1 MQIRSLVA
9 ICRFDD
15 EFFKHKVD
23 FNVKGWRPTMEDYHT
38 AVRKL
43 DGHEGWDY
51 FAVFDGH
58 IDDSVSKILAERLHV
73 TVAEKIR
80 SLTAFQFRKSG
91 FRTCGLC
98 LDQDLSTQ
106 KVERIQCGKD

>member
-1 MQIRSLVA
+1 
-9 ICRFDD
+9 
-15 EFFKHKVD
+15 
-23 FNVKGWRPTMEDYHT
+23 MEDYHC

-58 IDDSVSKILAERLHV
+58 IDDTVSKILAERLHV

-80 SLTAFQFRKSG
+80 SLTAFQSSVGSLALDLRDF
-91 FRTCGLC
+91 
-98 LDQDLSTQ
+98 LDQVLSTL
-106 KVERIQCGKD
+106 K